1 MAVKKT
7 AFFVGALAGASVA
20 VAAIAGAGL
29 KLPLPVVQ
37 PHGGMLI
44 PASTAPIFAPAPGAP
59 GSFADIFERVSPA
72 VVSIHVTSKV
82 DVSTLRRAIP
92 GFENF
97 PFDIVP
103 KGDGGGDDGR
113 PAPKQQSSGSG
124 FFISQDGYI
133 VTNNHVVDGADVIKV
148 VTKEGK
154 ELKATVVG
162 RDQGTDLAVL
172 KVDGEGYPFVTF
184 ETQVRPRVGDWVVA
198 VGNPFDLNGTATA
211 GIISA
216 YNRDIG
222 ENFVD
227 YIQID
232 APINRGNS
240 GGPTFDV
247 YGRVIGVNSAI
258 YSPTGG
264 SVGIGFAIPAD
275 VADQVTRQLIS
286 HGKITRGYIGAT
298 IQNLSDDLATS
309 WGLSGRK
316 GAQVTDLVPGGP
328 AQRAGLEP
336 GDVVVAVDG
345 VPVKTNTEM
354 TREVAKA
361 QAGDTIR
368 LDVFRGGK
376 EREVDVKSG
385 TRPAEDQLALNGGQ
399 GQDQDDQDGPS
410 GGTERQSAP
419 GPAVLGM
426 QLAPLNAATRGEFNI
441 PDSVKGGVV
450 VRSAKSTCDTSGD
463 NCLQRGDVIVQAGD
477 REVASAGDVSAA
489 VSEWKKAGRTS
500 IPLGVRRGGQTT
512 AFVPIKIEG

>member
-1 MAVKKT
+1 MPVKKT
-7 AFFVGALAGASVA
+7 AFVVGALAGASVA
-20 VAAIAGAGL
+20 VAAMAGAGM
-29 KLPLPVVQ
+29 KLPLVAG
-37 PHGGMLI
+37 PHGGSLI
-44 PASTAPIFAPAPGAP
+44 NASTAPVFAPPVGAP
-59 GSFADIFERVSPA
+59 ESFADIFERVSPA
-72 VVSIHVTSKV
+72 VVSIHVTSKM
-82 DVSTLRRAIP
+82 DVAALRRSIP

-97 PFDIVP
+97 PFEIVP
-103 KGDGGGDDGR
+103 KGSGGNGGDDDR
-113 PAPKQQSSGSG
+113 PPPKQQSSGSG
-124 FFISQDGYI
+124 FFISSDGYI
-133 VTNNHVVDGADVIKV
+133 VTNNHVVDGADDIKV
-148 VTKEGK
+148 VTKDGT

-162 RDQGTDLAVL
+162 RDEGTDLAVL
-172 KVDGEGYPFVTF
+172 KVEGRNYPFVSF
-184 ETQVRPRVGDWVVA
+184 ETAVKPRVGDWVVA

-240 GGPTFDV
+240 GGPTFDI

-258 YSPTGG
+258 YSPSGG

-275 VADQVTRQLIS
+275 V
-286 HGKITRGYIGAT
+286 
-298 IQNLSDDLATS
+298 
-309 WGLSGRK
+309 
-316 GAQVTDLVPGGP
+316 
-328 AQRAGLEP
+328 
-336 GDVVVAVDG
+336 VVAVNG

-361 QAGDTIR
+361 QAGDAIR
-368 LDVFRGGK
+368 LDVFRAGK
-376 EREVDVKSG
+376 ERQIEVRSG

-399 GQDQDDQDGPS
+399 GPDQDDS
-410 GGTERQSAP
+410 GGSGGVQPQSAP
-419 GPAVLGM
+419 GPAILGM

-441 PDSVKGGVV
+441 PDTVKGGVV
-450 VRSAKSTCDTSGD
+450 VRSAKSACDTSGD

-477 REVASAGDVSAA
+477 REVASAGDVRAA